1 MKAEKLFSMG
11 IPTTLCVDALSTW
24 WEKRKQDSGSK
35 KKLSSKIISGRGEA
49 VKFRLLRS
57 EWGDIELAFAANI

>member
-24 WEKRKQDSGSK
+24 WEKKEQDSGSK

-49 VKFRLLRS
+49 VKFGPA
-57 EWGDIELAFAANI
+57 EI